1 MCSLV
6 PELVKMMALTATATT
21 STRTF
26 VSHAWN
32 GETIGSHTSSKQ
44 AEHCHT
50 LGMVKPSVVI
60 QAPNRLNIKYSID
73 PKSVTFV
80 EMFASI
86 VEDVRQHRTK
96 ATRTIIYCQI
106 LMTFAL

>member
-6 PELVKMMALTATATT
+6 PEHVKMMALTATATT

-26 VSHAWN
+26 VSHTWN
-32 GETIGSHTSSKQ
+32 GES
-44 AEHCHT
+44 
-50 LGMVKPSVVI
+50 LVVI

-73 PKSVTFV
+73 PKFVTFE
-80 EMFASI
+80 EMFVSL

-96 ATRTIIYCQI
+96 APRTIIYCHTYD